1 MSDAHEHPNYLKVW
15 YWLLILLVISTVG
28 PMLEIQ
34 AVTLVT
40 AFGIAI
46 VKSYMVAANFMHLK
60 FEKRII
66 WLLLLMSVCLLGVF
80 FFGVAP
86 DVMMGEGDQWVD
98 CIAEKWAKTSSPPSS
113 GVMNPKPLASL
124 NHLTVPVAIMYSFGL
139 F

>member
-15 YWLLILLVISTVG
+15 YWLLILLVISTIG

-98 CIAEKWAKTSSPPSS
+98 CIAEKSCIEQR
-113 GVMNPKPLASL
+113 L
-124 NHLTVPVAIMYSFGL
+124 
-139 F
+139 